1 MANKGINPKDLD
13 ELKVSNGMLASKDP
27 MGAARAMA
35 APMGQDAAPFTRAT
49 NAGMQAKGF
58 KANLATAKA
67 ARAYAD
73 PSAIAQ
79 SYYTTPVNASNY
91 EAGRPVYEQSQAVQ
105 DAANQLAQHEQNK
118 PGDYQSQYGDQIQ
131 AMIDQMLNRDKF
143 SYDFAADPLYRQY
156 AEKYQQQGKRAMRDS
171 MGEAAAL
178 TGGYGNSYAQTV
190 GQQTYQG
197 YLENLNDVIPGLR
210 DAAYQAYLNE
220 GDAMRQNLQTLQ
232 TQDAADYGR
241 YRDSVSDY
249 RGELDYFY
257 GKFSDMSQQEYN
269 RYQNDAA
276 AWEADRAYWYQR
288 QQDQQAQQNWQAEF
302 NLALQQAAA
311 SRRGGGGGGKKKSG
325 QEDGEETPKDEQR
338 TVYLPSGSAI
348 GSSQASVSTVAEW
361 WKLHPELR
369 PKVKK

>member
-1 MANKGINPKDLD
+1 MADYRAADLKELEELLKGGGEKP
-13 ELKVSNGMLASKDP
+13 VPGP
-27 MGAARAMA
+27 ARAATPA
-35 APMGQDAAPFTRAT
+35 AP
-49 NAGMQAKGF
+49 K
-58 KANLATAKA
+58 
-67 ARAYAD
+67 AYAD
-73 PSAIAQ
+73 PGAITQ
-79 SYYTTPVNASNY
+79 SYYKTPVNASNY

-118 PGDYQSQYGDQIQ
+118 PGAYQSQYGDQIQ

-143 SYDFAADPLYRQY
+143 QYDFAADPLYRQY

-171 MGEAAAL
+171 MGQAAAL

-190 GQQTYQG
+190 GQQAYQG
-197 YLENLNDVIPGLR
+197 YLESLNDVIPGLR

-220 GDAMRQNLQTLQ
+220 GDAMRQNLQMLQ
-232 TQDAADYGR
+232 TQDAADYGK

-257 GKFSDMSQQEYN
+257 AKFSDMSQQEYN

-311 SRRGGGGGGKKKSG
+311 SRRGGGSGGKMKSG
-325 QEDGEETPKDEQR
+325 QEDARIPTSYKEFAALTGQGGIMTEREFARRNGSGKDKYQD
-338 TVYLPSGSAI
+338 YLNKMWA
-348 GSSQASVSTVAEW
+348 
-361 WKLHPELR
+361 KYN
-369 PKVKK
+369 